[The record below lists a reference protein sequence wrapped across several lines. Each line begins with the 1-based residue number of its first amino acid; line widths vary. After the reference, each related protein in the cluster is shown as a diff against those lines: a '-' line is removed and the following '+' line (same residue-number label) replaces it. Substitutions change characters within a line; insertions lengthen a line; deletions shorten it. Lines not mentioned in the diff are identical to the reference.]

1 MNFDDDSTEA
11 NVTVACSD
19 TAVDSNA
26 TCATAVSNCDQSLC
40 IKVGAATTRLNN
52 LRRDRSLVVSY
63 VAGCR
68 QCSINYMNGA
78 YPILTTV
85 SGTDKAI
92 GHTDCVAMSGIENC
106 ESQKYPNPTD
116 CYICKSDYAVKSTDE
131 TTCVTFTTDANC
143 RMLSSTWCKE
153 CKMSYFFNSQMC
165 TLKAGL
171 IGFSMLALLA
181 LFNY

>member
-19 TAVDSNA
+19 TAVNA
-26 TCATAVSNCDQSLC
+26 TTCDAVVANCDQSLC
-40 IKVGAATTRLNN
+40 IKIGSARIRLNN
-52 LRRDRSLVVSY
+52 LRRDRSLTVSHEK
-63 VAGCR
+63 GCR
-68 QCSINYMNGA
+68 QCSTNFKNGTTA
-78 YPILTTV
+78 IKTTV
-85 SGTDKAI
+85 SGSDKTI
-92 GHTDCVAMSGIENC
+92 GHSSCVAMSGIENC
-106 ESQKYPNPTD
+106 ESQKYLNATD
-116 CYICKSDYAVKSTDE
+116 CTICKSDYAVNGADE
-131 TTCVTFTTDANC
+131 TECASFTTDANC